1 MKFKCQLCQTL
12 SDLKNHKKHLL
23 TLEHKLKKTVR
34 EHILGEIYTPEQI
47 KIIIKQEETLIV
59 PNIEIEQNRIDE
71 NQIEI
76 NPSHN
81 VALNQDS
88 IFINFIIRQNC
99 WKKCPTSFNIL
110 RNTNIIH
117 CPWGHTNGHCI
128 KFVHNRNYFE
138 NEKGQRK
145 LHIRQFVEDI
155 KIGDV
160 VCVVESDN
168 PKLLLVR
175 VKSDI
180 KVGKIENIKII
191 YENKK
196 CNHEIYSDECIK
208 CHKDIK
214 EVKYCLNERDSY
226 HCHTKE
232 FYTLYRDIEIITEIG
247 RYQFEELVEKIKYFR
262 NSLRKIDLNINL

>member
-138 NEKGQRK
+138 N
-145 LHIRQFVEDI
+145 
-155 KIGDV
+155 
-160 VCVVESDN
+160 
-168 PKLLLVR
+168 
-175 VKSDI
+175 
-180 KVGKIENIKII
+180 
-191 YENKK
+191 
-196 CNHEIYSDECIK
+196 
-208 CHKDIK
+208 
-214 EVKYCLNERDSY
+214 
-226 HCHTKE
+226 
-232 FYTLYRDIEIITEIG
+232 
-247 RYQFEELVEKIKYFR
+247 
-262 NSLRKIDLNINL
+262 